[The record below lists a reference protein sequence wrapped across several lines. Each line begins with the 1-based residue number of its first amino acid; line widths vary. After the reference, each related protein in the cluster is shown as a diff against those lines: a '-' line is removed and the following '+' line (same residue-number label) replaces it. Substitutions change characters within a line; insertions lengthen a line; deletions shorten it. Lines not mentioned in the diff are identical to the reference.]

1 VLPNFL
7 VIGAPRCGT
16 TWIDENLRRHPDI
29 YMPPKKEL
37 HFFDKHYARGIE
49 HYEACFAGWNGE
61 AAVGEATP
69 DYLHGLYTTHGEDV
83 AALIARHLPDAK
95 LIVSLRNP
103 VERAYSHFLNLKAKH
118 EHNLELTFE
127 EKLQK
132 VRGEAEIIR
141 EGFYAD
147 HLERYYA
154 LFPAESILV
163 LLYDDLVADPKGFLR
178 RIYRFLG
185 VDPEFESPSAEARIN
200 MAVGKKHLAR
210 SSALWYLSRAL
221 SRLDMHRLSE
231 RIRRLNSRPE
241 PGMSEETRRRLIET
255 YREPNARLERMIGRD
270 LRHWSE

>member
-1 VLPNFL
+1 
-7 VIGAPRCGT
+7 
-16 TWIDENLRRHPDI
+16 RHPDI

-69 DYLHGLYTTHGEDV
+69 DYLHELYTTHGEDV

-103 VERAYSHFLNLKAKH
+103 VERAYSHFMNLKAKH

-127 EKLQK
+127 EKLEK

-141 EGFYAD
+141 EGYYAE
-147 HLERYYA
+147 HLERYYG
-154 LFPAESILV
+154 LFSAESILV
-163 LLYDDLVADPKGFLR
+163 LLYDDLVADPKGFLQK
-178 RIYRFLG
+178 IYRFLG
-185 VDPEFESPSAEARIN
+185 VDPEFESPWAEARIN

-210 SSALWYLSRAL
+210 SVPLWHLSRAL
-221 SRLDMHRLSE
+221 SRLDMHGLSE
-231 RIRRLNSRPE
+231 RIRVWNSRPE
-241 PGMSEETRRRLIET
+241 PGMSRETRRRLVET
-255 YREPNARLERMIGRD
+255 YREQNARLERLI
-270 LRHWSE
+270 